1 MKTGRKPKPTA
12 LKLLEGNP
20 GRRNLSKPAPV
31 FDSDKPSPPPF
42 LNNDALQEWHRLID
56 ILFETGVMTETD
68 RAAFAAYC
76 QSYGRWVQ
84 AERQIAKLQEK
95 NELNGFLIKT
105 KEGNIIQQPLVGIAN
120 KAKADMVR
128 FAAEFGM
135 TPSSRARIE
144 ITGTTKK
151 ENPFARN
158 GNRPA

>member
-1 MKTGRKPKPTA
+1 MTAGRKPKPNA

-20 GRRNLSKPAPV
+20 GRRKLSKPAPV
-31 FDSDKPSPPPF
+31 FDSAKPLPPPF
-42 LNNDALQEWHRLID
+42 LNDDALEEWHRLID

-95 NELNGFLIKT
+95 NELNGLLVKT
-105 KEGNIIQQPLVGIAN
+105 KDGNIIQRPLVGIAN
-120 KAKADMVR
+120 KAKADTVR

-135 TPSSRARIE
+135 TPSSRTTVE
-144 ITGTTKK
+144 ITAATRK

-158 GNRPA
+158 GKRPA

>member
-1 MKTGRKPKPTA
+1 MTAGRKPKPNA

-20 GRRNLSKPAPV
+20 GHQKLSKPVPS
-31 FDSDKPSPPPF
+31 FDSAKPSPPPF
-42 LNNDALQEWHRLID
+42 LSDDAKLEWHRLID

-84 AERQIAKLQEK
+84 AERQIAKLQGK
-95 NELNGFLIKT
+95 NELNGLLVKT
-105 KEGNIIQQPLVGIAN
+105 KDGNIIQRPLVGIAN

-135 TPSSRARIE
+135 TPSSRTRIK

-158 GNRPA
+158 GMRPA